1 MSTKAFLTI
10 IQIARL
16 LVQYRKRKSLTHK
29 AVANRAQMSVTKIRD
44 LEHARCPQVKWGDM
58 LTFARIYELNA
69 EETENLVRLAEASE
83 TPDLFH
89 SFKIPSV
96 FFTFLQMELTASRI
110 MICESELVTGLFQT
124 AEYTAAF
131 QNDDAPGRK
140 GPAGAAGFR
149 QDRQISFMER
159 NWLPEVIYLS
169 SEAAFRRQVGESE
182 VMRAQVEHLR
192 QLDRDYSLFKFLVV
206 PYDAGAFRCA
216 GSAFRIFEF
225 EGGEFPKTVYLESFE
240 GARYLEVSETVAS
253 FQSAFD
259 ESVKKAIPI
268 RDFQLL

>member
-1 MSTKAFLTI
+1 MSNPFLTT

-16 LVQYRKRKSLTHK
+16 LVQYRKRAKLTHK
-29 AVANRAQMSVTKIRD
+29 AVADRAQMSVSKIRD

-58 LTFARIYELNA
+58 LVFSRIYGLSA
-69 EETENLVRLAEASE
+69 EEQENLVRLAEASE
-83 TPDLFH
+83 RPDLFH

-96 FFTFLQMELTASRI
+96 FFTFLQMELTATRI

-124 AEYTAAF
+124 EAYTAAL
-131 QNDDAPGRK
+131 QNDSAPGRK

-149 QDRQISFMER
+149 RDRQISFMER
-159 NWLPEVIYLS
+159 DWLPEVVYLT
-169 SEAAFRRQVGESE
+169 SEAALRRQVGESGL
-182 VMRAQVEHLR
+182 MSAQIEHLR

-225 EGGEFPKTVYLESFE
+225 EGAEFPKTVYLESFE
-240 GARYLEVSETVAS
+240 GARYLEIPETVAS